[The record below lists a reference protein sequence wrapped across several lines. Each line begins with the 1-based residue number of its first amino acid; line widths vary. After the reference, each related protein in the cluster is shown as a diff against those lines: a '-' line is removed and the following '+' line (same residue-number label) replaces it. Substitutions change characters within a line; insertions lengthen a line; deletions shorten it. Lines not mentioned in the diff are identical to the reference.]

1 MLLAFVAGLIVSP
14 ASALTLWIGKHVIDN
29 VLVKQDVSMLKL
41 CVLGVVV
48 LYSVEGV
55 FRFLQTYVM
64 NTTSLLVLNDL
75 RLDMYEKIVRLPSR
89 YFEKSQVGMLMSRV
103 LNDVSMLRMSAPSVI
118 MLVRETLQTF
128 FLIGYAVYTDP
139 VLAGWSVIILPV
151 TIWPVVYFGRRMRKL
166 GRRGQSQIADVNVQL
181 QESFNGVRVIKAFAN
196 ECKEQGRF
204 RKNIWTLTRTLVKQV
219 LASELSSRIM
229 EFITAVGGAAV
240 LYAGGMY
247 VINGN
252 MTPGELVTF
261 IGSLALI
268 YQPIKKISSYN
279 ITLQQALAGAERV
292 FDIFDNPD
300 IREEDQGDVVLEP
313 EFHELAVK
321 NVSFTYQSADR
332 PALDGIDLTIR
343 AGERVAVVGP
353 SGSGKTTLVNLV
365 PRFYDPDKG
374 GIFLNGRDVREYTL
388 DSLRLNMGIV
398 SQESFLFNDTIRNN
412 LAYAPGEFSQEQIE
426 NAARAA
432 FAHDFIMEQPH
443 GYDTVIGERG
453 AMLSGG
459 QKQRLTIARAL
470 LKNPPL
476 LILDEATSALD
487 TESER
492 IVQKAL
498 DNLMQDR
505 TSIVIAHRLSTILNA
520 DSIVV
525 MQHGRIVD
533 QGRHEELLERC
544 DLYAKLYRMQFGEE

>member
-64 NTTSLLVLNDL
+64 NTTSLFVLNDL
-75 RLDMYEKIVRLPSR
+75 RLDMYKKIVRLPSR
-89 YFEKSQVGMLMSRV
+89 YFERSQVGMLMSRV

-128 FLIGYAVYTDP
+128 FLVGYAVYTDP
-139 VLAGWSVIILPV
+139 VLAGWSVVILPV

-166 GRRGQSQIADVNVQL
+166 GRRGQSQIADVNVRM
-181 QESFNGVRVIKAFAN
+181 QESFNGIRVIKAFAN